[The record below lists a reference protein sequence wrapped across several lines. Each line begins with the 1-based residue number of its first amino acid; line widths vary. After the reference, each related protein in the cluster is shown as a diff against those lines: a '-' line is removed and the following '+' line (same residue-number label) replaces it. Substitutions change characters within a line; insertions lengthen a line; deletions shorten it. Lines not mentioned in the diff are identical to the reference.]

1 MLTLPQTCRRTA
13 VTTFVAAVAAVA
25 VAAPASAHVTVGAD
39 DARQG
44 ATDSILTFRVPNEE
58 AAATTVK
65 VTIAFPTKTPLP
77 SVMPAPKQGWAL
89 ASTKTKFN
97 PPITTDD
104 GTITDGITQV
114 VYTAKTP
121 ADAIPVGSFE
131 TFQVLVGPLPPKAT
145 SLAFPT
151 LQTYSDGKTVSWIQP
166 IVDPA
171 NEPDS
176 PAPTLQLI
184 AADGDATTATSASP
198 ASAASPGPSVA
209 ASPAEQSGASR
220 ADVATARNLGIAGL
234 VVGGLGL
241 ITGAVGVVRARRP
254 RVAAE
259 AQG

>member
-1 MLTLPQTCRRTA
+1 MLTLHQTRRRTA
-13 VTTFVAAVAAVA
+13 VATFVAAVAAVV

-58 AAATTVK
+58 AGATTVK

-77 SVMPAPKQGWAL
+77 SVLPAPKPGWTL

-131 TFQVLVGPLPPKAT
+131 TFQILVGPLPPKAT

-184 AADGDATTATSASP
+184 AADGATTTSASP
-198 ASAASPGPSVA
+198 ASVASPGPSVA
-209 ASPAEQSGASR
+209 ASAAEQGGASR
-220 ADVATARNLGIAGL
+220 ADVDTARNLGIAGL
-234 VVGGLGL
+234 VLGGLGL

-254 RVAAE
+254 RV
-259 AQG
+259 